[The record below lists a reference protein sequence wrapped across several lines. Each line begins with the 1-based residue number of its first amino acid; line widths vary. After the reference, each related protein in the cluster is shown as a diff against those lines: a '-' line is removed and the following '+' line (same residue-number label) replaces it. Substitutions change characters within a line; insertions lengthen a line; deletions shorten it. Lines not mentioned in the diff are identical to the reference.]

1 MLKHLAIFLFVLFGL
16 SFNANAQFGL
26 AHEIGIIAGPVEL
39 RSDYGARN
47 SATNNF
53 NNSGFG
59 IGIVHFLNFSYNQR
73 TFSEDTYFKE
83 HFKVRTEISYSKSN
97 LENKGKYVEGNPN
110 SLGVQ
115 QLKGMYGSTQLLNF
129 GMQLE
134 YNFKNIH
141 DFERSY
147 SSFSPFV
154 SFGGQISGYKTEANS
169 TLGRLGTTAV
179 TFPKYLT
186 PSDGRRYGFSTE
198 KGTTLSLVSS
208 LGTRYKLSPMADLMI
223 DLRLQYFDSD
233 WIDGLNPNRKIYTEN
248 KTNDWLVWLNVGYIY
263 YLDN

>member
-1 MLKHLAIFLFVLFGL
+1 MQKLIYLSLLITVGL
-16 SFNANAQFGL
+16 SNSLCAQRGL

-47 SATNNF
+47 DIGNNF
-53 NNSGFG
+53 KNSGFG
-59 IGIVHFLNFSYNQR
+59 VGIVHFLNFSYNQR

-83 HFKVRTEISYSKSN
+83 HFKIRTELSYSKTE
-97 LENKGKYVEGNPN
+97 LQHFGKYVEGNPN

-115 QLKGMYGSTQLLNF
+115 QLKGMYGQTRLINF

-134 YNFKNIH
+134 YNFINIH

-147 SSFSPFV
+147 RTFDPFV
-154 SFGGQISGYKTEANS
+154 SFGAQASSYKTEANS
-169 TLGRLGTTAV
+169 TLGILGTTAA

-186 PSDGRRYGFSTE
+186 PSDGHPYGFSTE
-198 KGTTLSLVSS
+198 QGKTFSLVSS
-208 LGTRYKLSPMADLMI
+208 VGTRYKLNAMSDLMV
-223 DLRLQYFDSD
+223 DLRFQYFDTD
-233 WIDGLNPNRKIYTEN
+233 WIDGLNPNRKVYTEN

-263 YLDN
+263 YLTN